1 MNKKTFI
8 YRLLATMLLIGCRP
22 PMKFVKNKS
31 KYFLSTRSKNSKSTE
46 RKVNTEGTYVLVDS
60 TNVKSAY
67 SLIKFN
73 TNQTVQVS
81 EIRTNSNLKADY
93 SEDNYLQN
101 LSNKVSYY
109 YYFDLNSQKFRLER
123 FEYWDAPW
131 WNFFVQTN
139 HYLVEE
145 FSLKGDTLY
154 NQRIL
159 NYTRFGK
166 TYVLDNTL
174 VKNFEFIGNEFVIEK
189 ESPKK

>member
-1 MNKKTFI
+1 
-8 YRLLATMLLIGCRP
+8 
-22 PMKFVKNKS
+22 MKFVKNKS